1 LLCHDDRVQ
10 LPVEWVPATVPAAD
24 ADLLVREGLFLG
36 IRAVSAFPTGVAFWL
51 VIRVRDKNVVDGVD
65 YRAICGHAMRGY
77 VPPAGGLAVR
87 AQAETAGAVSECKI
101 WPGSGGGGG
110 YSESGDF
117 VGTTIDYSYWLPI
130 PADATAA
137 ALAIAWPDQGVAKTR
152 LRLDLDAI
160 HAAADRAVRV

>member
-1 LLCHDDRVQ
+1 
-10 LPVEWVPATVPAAD
+10 
-24 ADLLVREGLFLG
+24 
-36 IRAVSAFPTGVAFWL
+36 VAFWL

-65 YRAICGHAMRGY
+65 YRAICGHAMSGY
-77 VPPAGGLAVR
+77 VPPAGSLAVR

-110 YSESGDF
+110 YSGSGDF
-117 VGTTIDYSYWLPI
+117 VGTRIDYSYWLPI
-130 PADATAA
+130 PPDATAA
-137 ALAIAWPDQGVAKTR
+137 ALAVAWPDQGVAKTR